1 MSVSYVKRVI
11 SRHRSGNLNNKSRR
25 VPSGRLSRLAHFGG
39 LAGKVAS
46 NVMIAGA
53 KQALSGQKASRSE
66 LLLQSGNI
74 HAVAE
79 KLSHLRGAAMKLG
92 QLLSMDAGEL
102 LPAELSVLLER
113 LRSDAAPM
121 PHKQL
126 VATLEKELGPDW
138 LDKFS
143 HIELNS
149 FARASIGQVHKATSE
164 QGLPLAIKV
173 QYPGVAD
180 SIHSDV
186 DNVVSLIK
194 LSGLLPK
201 TLNITSLVE
210 EAKQQ
215 LLVET
220 DYYQEA
226 KALSAFEQALAHN
239 PHFKV
244 PKSYAA
250 LSSKHLLT
258 MEFVQGEPLEAMTTL
273 PQAKRDQLAYR
284 LIALFFTE
292 LFELRMVQ
300 TDPNLA
306 NYQYN
311 RDTDQIVLLDFG
323 ATRTIS
329 PSLCLGYKKLLQ
341 AGAEQNRQKLKEAA
355 CEIGYFSDDIDPH
368 YQNAVLSL
376 FELAISPLRASGPF
390 DFASSGLAK
399 QITEQGRAL
408 STQSR
413 QWHTPPVDAL
423 FIHRKLAGLY
433 LIASRLKANV
443 ELSPLLNEIQV

>member
-1 MSVSYVKRVI
+1 M
-11 SRHRSGNLNNKSRR
+11 NNKSRR
-25 VPSGRLSRLAHFGG
+25 VPSSRLSRLAHFGG

-53 KQALSGQKASRSE
+53 KQALSGQKTNRTE
-66 LLLQSGNI
+66 LLLQPGNVQ
-74 HAVAE
+74 AVAD

-102 LPAELSVLLER
+102 LPAELSALLER
-113 LRSDAAPM
+113 LRADAAPM

-126 VATLEKELGPDW
+126 VATFEKELGADW

-143 HIELNS
+143 HVDLNS

-164 QGLPLAIKV
+164 QGKALAIKV

-201 TLNITSLVE
+201 TLNITPLVE
-210 EAKQQ
+210 EAKVQ
-215 LLVET
+215 LLAET
-220 DYYQEA
+220 NYQQEA
-226 KALSAFEQALAHN
+226 KSLTAFATALAGN

-244 PKSYAA
+244 PNSYPD
-250 LSSKHLLT
+250 LSTQHLLT
-258 MEFVQGEPLEAMTTL
+258 MEFVEGKPLEDMASL
-273 PQAKRDQLAYR
+273 PQNTRDELAFR
-284 LIALFFTE
+284 LIELFFTE
-292 LFELRMVQ
+292 MFELSMIQ

-311 RDTDQIVLLDFG
+311 PDTGQIILLDFG
-323 ATRTIS
+323 ATRVIS
-329 PSLCLGYKKLLQ
+329 PALSQSYKALLL
-341 AGAEQNRQKLKEAA
+341 AGAEGNREALKEAA
-355 CEIGYFSDDIDPH
+355 CEIGYFSQDIDPN
-368 YQNAVLSL
+368 YQHAVLSL
-376 FELAISPLRASGPF
+376 FELAISPLRAEAPF
-390 DFASSGLAK
+390 DFAASGLAK
-399 QITEQGRAL
+399 QISEQGRQL
-408 STQSR
+408 SMQSS

-433 LIASRLKANV
+433 LIAARLKARV
-443 ELSPLLNEIQV
+443 DLRPLLSVLEY

>member
-1 MSVSYVKRVI
+1 M
-11 SRHRSGNLNNKSRR
+11 LNNKSRR
-25 VPSGRLSRLAHFGG
+25 VPSSRLSRLAHFGG

-53 KQALSGQKASRSE
+53 RQALSGQKASRSE
-66 LLLQSGNI
+66 LLLQPGNI
-74 HAVAE
+74 QAVAD

-102 LPAELSVLLER
+102 LPAELAALLER
-113 LRSDAAPM
+113 LRADAAPM

-126 VATLEKELGPDW
+126 VATFEKELGSGW

-143 HIELNS
+143 HLDLNS

-164 QGLPLAIKV
+164 QGQALAIKV

-201 TLNITSLVE
+201 TLNITPLVE
-210 EAKQQ
+210 EAKVQ
-215 LLVET
+215 LLAET
-220 DYYQEA
+220 DYLQEANSLAAFA
-226 KALSAFEQALAHN
+226 KALAGN

-244 PKSYAA
+244 PHSYPA
-250 LSSKHLLT
+250 LSTQHLLT
-258 MEFVQGEPLEAMTTL
+258 MEFVEGKPLEDMVSL
-273 PQAKRDQLAYR
+273 PQNTRDELAFR
-284 LIALFFTE
+284 LIELFFTE
-292 LFELRMVQ
+292 MFELGMIQ

-311 RDTDQIVLLDFG
+311 PDTGQIILLDFG
-323 ATRTIS
+323 ATRVIS
-329 PSLCLGYKKLLQ
+329 PALSQSYKALLL
-341 AGAEQNRQKLKEAA
+341 AGAEGNLQALKQAA
-355 CEIGYFSDDIDPH
+355 CEIGYFSQDIDPA
-368 YQNAVLSL
+368 YQQAVLSL
-376 FELAISPLRASGPF
+376 FELAISPLRAEAPF
-390 DFASSGLAK
+390 DFAASGLAK
-399 QITEQGRAL
+399 QISEQGRQL
-408 STQSR
+408 SMQSR

-433 LIASRLKANV
+433 LIAARLKARV
-443 ELSPLLNEIQV
+443 DLRPLLSVLSR

>member
-1 MSVSYVKRVI
+1 M
-11 SRHRSGNLNNKSRR
+11 LNNKSRR
-25 VPSGRLSRLAHFGG
+25 VPASRLSRLAHFGG

-53 KQALSGQKASRSE
+53 KQALSGQKTSRTE
-66 LLLQSGNI
+66 LLLQPGNI
-74 HAVAE
+74 NAVAE

-102 LPAELSVLLER
+102 LPPELSALLAR
-113 LRSDAAPM
+113 LRADAAPM

-126 VATLEKELGPDW
+126 VATFAKELGPDW

-164 QGLPLAIKV
+164 QGQKLAIKV

-201 TLNITSLVE
+201 TLNIQPLVE
-210 EAKQQ
+210 EAKLQ
-215 LLVET
+215 LLAET
-220 DYYQEA
+220 DYHLEA
-226 KALSAFEQALAHN
+226 SALNGFAQALADN

-244 PKSYAA
+244 PGSYPS
-250 LSSKHLLT
+250 LSTRHLLT
-258 MEFVQGEPLEAMTTL
+258 MEFVEGEPLENMVTL
-273 PQAKRDQLAYR
+273 PQHTRDELAFR
-284 LIALFFTE
+284 LIELFFIE
-292 LFELRMVQ
+292 MFELGMIQ

-311 RDTDQIVLLDFG
+311 RSSGQIVLLDFG

-329 PSLCLGYKKLLQ
+329 PALRQGYKKLLR
-341 AGAEQNRQKLKEAA
+341 AGAEQNREALKQAA
-355 CEIGYFSDDIDPH
+355 CEIGYFADDIDGH
-368 YQNAVLSL
+368 YQQAVLSL
-376 FELAISPLRASGPF
+376 FDLAMSPLRSSTAF
-390 DFASSGLAK
+390 DFAASGLAK
-399 QITEQGRAL
+399 QISEQGRQL
-408 STQSR
+408 SMQSR

-433 LIASRLKANV
+433 LIAARLKAKV
-443 ELSPLLNEIQV
+443 DLRPLLGLISD

>member
-1 MSVSYVKRVI
+1 M
-11 SRHRSGNLNNKSRR
+11 LNNKSRR
-25 VPSGRLSRLAHFGG
+25 VPSSRLSRLAHFGG

-66 LLLQSGNI
+66 LLLQPGNI
-74 HAVAE
+74 QAVAD

-102 LPAELSVLLER
+102 LPAELSALLER
-113 LRSDAAPM
+113 LRADAAPM

-126 VATLEKELGPDW
+126 VATFEKELGPDW

-143 HIELNS
+143 HVDLNS

-164 QGLPLAIKV
+164 QGQALAIKV

-201 TLNITSLVE
+201 TLNIAPLVE
-210 EAKQQ
+210 EAKIQ
-215 LLVET
+215 LLAET
-220 DYYQEA
+220 DYLQEA
-226 KALSAFEQALAHN
+226 KSLAAFAKALAHN

-244 PKSYAA
+244 PNNYPA
-250 LSSKHLLT
+250 LSTQHLLT
-258 MEFVQGEPLEAMTTL
+258 MEFVEGQPLEDMASL
-273 PQAKRDQLAYR
+273 PQKSRDELAFR
-284 LIALFFTE
+284 LIELFFTE
-292 LFELRMVQ
+292 MFELGMIQ

-311 RDTDQIVLLDFG
+311 PGTGQIILLDFG
-323 ATRTIS
+323 ATRAIS
-329 PSLCLGYKKLLQ
+329 PALSQGYKALLL
-341 AGAEQNRQKLKEAA
+341 AGAEGDFQALKEAA
-355 CEIGYFSDDIDPH
+355 CDIGYFSQDIDPN
-368 YQNAVLSL
+368 YQQAVLSL
-376 FELAISPLRASGPF
+376 FDLAISPLRAEAPF
-390 DFASSGLAK
+390 DFAASGLAK
-399 QITEQGRAL
+399 QISEQGRQL
-408 STQSR
+408 SMQSR

-433 LIASRLKANV
+433 LIAARLKARV
-443 ELSPLLNEIQV
+443 DLRPLLSELNR